1 MIKISKFLI
10 ISFIIIILIIY
21 PNQVKAISLD
31 NIMGGAD
38 GFLEE
43 GESKNT
49 IDKNMLGSTSDIIYN
64 VLLGISMV
72 TAVIIGIILGIKYMT
87 SASEDKAEIKQSLVP
102 YVVACVII
110 FGAFTIWKFV
120 INIIN

>member
-38 GFLEE
+38 DFLEL
-43 GESKNT
+43 GESNNT